1 MKQIRYNVFETN
13 SSSTHNLVIC
23 SEDEFKKFNNDE
35 LYYYTWTDE
44 LVTKEQK
51 EKIQQKTDWYGEFLN
66 SDDFFENTNL
76 ETFEEHKTIDGAKVV
91 VFGRYGYE
99 D

>member
-1 MKQIRYNVFETN
+1 MIQIRNNIFETN
-13 SSSTHNLVIC
+13 SSSVHTLVIC
-23 SEDEFKKFNNDE
+23 TEDEFNKFYCDK
-35 LYYYTWTDE
+35 LWYYTWTDE

-51 EKIQQKTDWYGEFLN
+51 EKIEKNNESYGEFL
-66 SDDFFENTNL
+66 SFDDFFENTNL